1 MVTPPICTSIE
12 RMPASIQNTV
22 TPFAE
27 RFWNRA
33 AHGFDAVPGNRFDRT
48 GLVKVRITPATM
60 ARALEYLLSVF
71 TNVMEASRQ
80 FRLNSSAKRLQI
92 PLAGVVLEFMFQP
105 IRYGEAWACCLSGSA
120 QYRLSG
126 V

>member
-1 MVTPPICTSIE
+1 
-12 RMPASIQNTV
+12 MPASTQNTV

-48 GLVKVRITPATM
+48 GLVRVRITPATM
-60 ARALEYLLSVF
+60 ARALEYLLSMF
-71 TNVMEASRQ
+71 TNAMECVLQ
-80 FRLNSSAKRLQI
+80 FRLNSSAKSVQI
-92 PLAGVVLEFMFQP
+92 PLTGVGRGFSLRPTRSGVALV
-105 IRYGEAWACCLSGSA
+105 CCLSGSS
-120 QYRLSG
+120 QCRLSG